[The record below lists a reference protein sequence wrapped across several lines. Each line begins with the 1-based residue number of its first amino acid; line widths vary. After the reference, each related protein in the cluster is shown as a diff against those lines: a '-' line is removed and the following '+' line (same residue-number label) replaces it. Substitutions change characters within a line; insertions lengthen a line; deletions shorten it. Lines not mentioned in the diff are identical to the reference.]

1 MNIIRN
7 PSSTNDTLEE
17 LKRIEIIPMVQ
28 DANQPLPD
36 ELQNDI
42 QLKLN
47 DIIDQCWFMINDE
60 AKIIEFYEVF
70 QQIRELFNRIFR
82 ILTQQQKEMIQQ
94 RKEID
99 HLKRAN
105 QSELQI

>member
-17 LKRIEIIPMVQ
+17 LKGIEIIPMVQ
-28 DANQPLPD
+28 DANQSLPN

-60 AKIIEFYEVF
+60 AKMSLFYEVS

-82 ILTQQQKEMIQQ
+82 ILAQQQKEMIQQ

-99 HLKRAN
+99 HFRRVN